1 MSEQPAINWSEVAA
15 TPARSAADAV
25 SHSTTGRDRG
35 RRSRSRSLA
44 RGIDRAGSW
53 AFGALLVVA
62 FGAALWLGRRQ
73 WFLLDEWEVLSGRS
87 ASSLDDLFRPHNE
100 HWSTLP
106 VLVYRVLFAVFGLRT
121 YVPYQVAIVVTHLA
135 LVALLWLVMRR
146 AGVSSWVAT
155 ATAAVLVLFGAGS
168 QNIVW
173 GFQIGFVGA
182 MAFGVGQLLLA
193 DHEDGSS
200 GHGRFGWLGAFDR
213 RDGLGLAAGA
223 AALMCSGVGITMLAV
238 VGVGVLLRRGWRA
251 AAFHVVPLAVLVG
264 VWLAIEQPETNRNPV
279 GAGTV
284 TIAGKVAAFVGTGI
298 WATFG
303 AVSHYSF
310 LGLALA
316 ALLVGGLVLAWL
328 PLDRPTFRR
337 TASMPVA
344 LLVGGVLFLVVS
356 GSGRWYF
363 GADFARSS
371 RYLYMTLAF
380 ALPAMAV
387 AAQAFVSRW
396 RWSTPVVL
404 LVLLVGVPANLTNF
418 LPTFPYSTAYFDGQ
432 RNLLIAA
439 ARSPL
444 AKSVPDSVQPDP
456 INAEG
461 VTIGWL
467 RRSDTAGKLPPTV
480 GPIDALEAQM
490 PVRLGFAESSD
501 PAPGANCRTV
511 TGVTPLKT
519 AKGQVFSIRGNPFQ
533 VATLGADG
541 KPKAPV
547 SFNPTYFGL
556 ERPGGH
562 TYTVELPKLN
572 LVVIAALP
580 VELCG
585 P

>member
-1 MSEQPAINWSEVAA
+1 VSEPPAINWSEVATA
-15 TPARSAADAV
+15 PARTASDPLPP
-25 SHSTTGRDRG
+25 SSPGRG
-35 RRSRSRSLA
+35 REPGGRHRDQA
-44 RGIDRAGSW
+44 DRFDQAAPW

-62 FGAALWLGRRQ
+62 FGAAMWLGRRQ
-73 WFLLDEWEVLSGRS
+73 WFLLDEWEVLSRRS
-87 ASSLDDLFRPHNE
+87 ASHVDDLFRPHNE
-100 HWSTLP
+100 HWSTIP

-121 YVPYQVAIVVTHLA
+121 YVPYQMAIVVTHLA
-135 LVALLWLVMRR
+135 LIALLWVVMRR
-146 AGVSSWVAT
+146 AGVTPWMAT
-155 ATAAVLVLFGAGS
+155 ATAAVLMLFGAGS

-193 DHEDGSS
+193 DHADGSW
-200 GHGRFGWLGAFDR
+200 GRGRLDALGSFDR
-213 RDGLGLAAGA
+213 RDWLGLAAGA
-223 AALMCSGVGITMLAV
+223 AALLCSGVGITMLAV
-238 VGVGVLLRRGWRA
+238 VGVSTLLRRGWRA

-279 GAGTV
+279 GAGTA

-328 PLDRPTFRR
+328 PLDGSTFRR

-344 LLVGGVLFLVVS
+344 LLVGGLVFLVVS

-363 GADFARSS
+363 GTDFARSS

-380 ALPAMAV
+380 ALPALGV

-418 LPTFPYSTAYFDGQ
+418 LPQFPYSTAYFDGQ

-444 AKSVPDSVQPDP
+444 ASSVPDSVQPDP

-467 RRSDTAGKLPPTV
+467 RRSEKAGKLPSPV
-480 GPIDALEAQM
+480 GSVDALEAQM
-490 PVRLGFAESSD
+490 PVRLGFA
-501 PAPGANCRTV
+501 
-511 TGVTPLKT
+511 
-519 AKGQVFSIRGNPFQ
+519 
-533 VATLGADG
+533 
-541 KPKAPV
+541 
-547 SFNPTYFGL
+547 
-556 ERPGGH
+556 
-562 TYTVELPKLN
+562 
-572 LVVIAALP
+572 
-580 VELCG
+580 
-585 P
+585 